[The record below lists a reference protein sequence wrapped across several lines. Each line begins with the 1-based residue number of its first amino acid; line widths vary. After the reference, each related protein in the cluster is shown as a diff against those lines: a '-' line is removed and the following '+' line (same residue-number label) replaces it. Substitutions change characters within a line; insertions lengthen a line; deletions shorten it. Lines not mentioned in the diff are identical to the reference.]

1 MACEGCGHGPAANES
16 LHGQRA
22 AFFREG
28 YGTATEWLCLDLYLG
43 GDEGVHMSIQRL
55 AMEED
60 TIFGPTF
67 ESGANG
73 DSHGLARRIAGA
85 CHNLQPEQA
94 QLPKTEVA

>member
-1 MACEGCGHGPAANES
+1 MWHGPAANES

-28 YGTATEWLCLDLYLG
+28 YGTATQRLCLDLFLG

-60 TIFGPTF
+60 TIFGPAF
-67 ESGANG
+67 KGGSSGDGDGFAGCVANPHH
-73 DSHGLARRIAGA
+73 D
-85 CHNLQPEQA
+85 LQPE
-94 QLPKTEVA
+94 